1 MSGRDLDVSPI
12 CGDPSAMKSI
22 ATLDEGTYEVEFV
35 REESRR
41 NDPVAPQSA
50 TEAGEKPKP
59 VSPLSR
65 CVVRVVGS
73 AEDLEDTSRAT
84 AASAP
89 GTKFVAT
96 VTHGLRY
103 AAFKPVNPPAADP
116 AQVSDEA

>member
-1 MSGRDLDVSPI
+1 
-12 CGDPSAMKSI
+12 MKSI

-41 NDPVAPQSA
+41 NDPVVPPSA
-50 TEAGEKPKP
+50 LAEGEKPKP

-73 AEDLEDTSRAT
+73 NEDLEDTSRAT

-96 VTHGLRY
+96 VTYGLRY
-103 AAFKPVNPPAADP
+103 AAFKPVNAPETEPT
-116 AQVSDEA
+116 QVMDDA